1 MKTCYLFLIM
11 LIIGIQANAQTTSA
25 AIDNSPRSI
34 QERYQLMKGNSQTFQ
49 DYKVIKETILDGVW
63 KISTDTIKKLT
74 DRLKLSN
81 SELVASKAELSRIQ
95 NELKLKEASI
105 VDITF
110 DSTHLSVLG
119 IEMTK
124 GFALF
129 LFFFIVAGLISII
142 LFILF
147 RMKLM
152 ITEVRQSN
160 LIANNLTHD
169 FDDFKKS
176 ALDKQAK
183 LSRELQTERNKLQ
196 ELKGSVS
203 SRN

>member
-1 MKTCYLFLIM
+1 MKICYLFLIL
-11 LIIGIQANAQTTSA
+11 LILEIQANGQTAAA

-34 QERYQLMKGNSQTFQ
+34 QERFQLMKGNSQTFQ
-49 DYKVIKETILDGVW
+49 EYKVIKETILDGVW

-74 DRLKLSN
+74 NRVKLSN
-81 SELVASKAELSRIQ
+81 NELIASQAELSRIQ

-110 DSTHLSVLG
+110 DSTHLSILG
-119 IEMTK
+119 IQMTK
-124 GFALF
+124 GFSKL
-129 LFFFIVAGLISII
+129 LFFSIVAGLISII
-142 LFILF
+142 LFGLF

-152 ITEVRQSN
+152 ITEVRESN
-160 LIANNLTHD
+160 LIVNNLTHD

-183 LSRELQTERNKLQ
+183 LSRELQTERNKNL
-196 ELKGSVS
+196 ELKGA
-203 SRN
+203 R